1 MNRWLVAGAG
11 LALAGLALA
20 ADPPRKPA
28 EKPPPAVAEADL
40 GEGVS
45 VTVYNQNFVVIKER
59 RLMDLKQGR
68 SLVRF
73 RDVAATIEPD
83 TVQFAPLRQPDLAR
97 VVEQNYEFDLVS
109 ADKLLDR
116 YIDRDIGVVT
126 QDGELIKGTLLS
138 FDPNQLVLK
147 TTNGIDLLPR
157 AGNVKDVQFS
167 ALPGGLLTRPTLVW
181 QVEAKKDGKELVK
194 VAYRARQMT
203 WRADYRARVNAAGD
217 RMDLGGWVTVTNN
230 TGATFQDA
238 QVKLLAGDVNLVE
251 EGRRP
256 GPREGPWG
264 GRESPED
271 RPQFTEKSFADYHL
285 YELGRKATLRSAE
298 TKQIELLDVAS
309 IPVERRYEFRSGEP
323 KVAVALRFKN
333 AEGTAKGLGAPLP
346 KGPVRVF
353 QRDADGELEFVGADA
368 LDHTPRD
375 EAVSVRLGYASDL
388 AAERRQLAQR
398 NGPNWSEHDYEI
410 KLRNHKGDAVTIDV
424 VEKINGSVAN
434 WTLLKQ
440 SQAPTVRDVNTLVFP
455 VGLKPNAEAAVRY
468 SIRYQWPERTP
479 LP

>member
-1 MNRWLVAGAG
+1 MKRWLLGTVG
-11 LALAGLALA
+11 LGLAGLALA
-20 ADPPRKPA
+20 ADPPKKA
-28 EKPPPAVAEADL
+28 EAVAEADR

-45 VTVYNQNFVVIKER
+45 LTVYNQDFVVVKER

-68 SLVRF
+68 SSVRF

-109 ADKLLDR
+109 ADKLLDK

-126 QDGELIKGTLLS
+126 QDGELLKGTLLS

-147 TTNGIDLLPR
+147 TDKGVDLLPR

-167 ALPGGLLTRPTLVW
+167 ALSGGLLTRPTLVW
-181 QVEAKKDGKELVK
+181 QLDAKKDGKELVK
-194 VAYRARQMT
+194 VAYRAGGMT
-203 WRADYRARVNAAGD
+203 WRVDYRARVNEAGD

-230 TGATFQDA
+230 TGTTFRDA
-238 QVKLLAGDVNLVE
+238 QVKLLAGDVNLVRDPNQNSNE
-251 EGRRP
+251 RFDDNAP
-256 GPREGPWG
+256 KDAPAK
-264 GRESPED
+264 

-285 YELGRKATLRSAE
+285 YELGRKATLQSAE

-309 IPVERRYEFRSGEP
+309 IPVERRYEFRTGET

-333 AEGTAKGLGAPLP
+333 AEEVAKGLGIPLP

-353 QRDADGELEFVGADA
+353 QRDADGELELAGTDA
-368 LDHTPRD
+368 IDHTPKN
-375 EAVSVRLGYASDL
+375 ETLSLRLGYAFDL
-388 AAERRQLAQR
+388 AAERKQLAQR
-398 NGPNWSEHDYEI
+398 NGPNWSEHDFEI
-410 KLRNHKGDAVTIDV
+410 KLRNHKKDPVAIDV
-424 VEKINGSVAN
+424 VETINGSTAN

-440 SQAPTVRDVNTLVFP
+440 SQVPVVRDVNTLVFP
-455 VGLKPNAEAAVRY
+455 VELKANAEATVTY
-468 SIRYQWPERTP
+468 SIRYQW
-479 LP
+479 

>member
-1 MNRWLVAGAG
+1 MNRWLVVVAG
-11 LALAGLALA
+11 LALAGLTLA

-28 EKPPPAVAEADL
+28 EKPAPAPAVAEADL

-45 VTVYNQNFVVIKER
+45 VTVYNQNFVVVKER

-109 ADKLLDR
+109 ADKLLDK

-147 TTNGIDLLPR
+147 TAKGVDLLPR

-181 QVEAKKDGKELVK
+181 QLDAKKDGKELVK
-194 VAYRARQMT
+194 VAYRARDMT
-203 WRADYRARVNAAGD
+203 WRVDYRARVNEAGD
-217 RMDLGGWVTVTNN
+217 CMDLGGWVTVTNN
-230 TGATFQDA
+230 TGTTFRDA
-238 QVKLLAGDVNLVE
+238 QVKLLAGDVNLVG
-251 EGRRP
+251 EG
-256 GPREGPWG
+256 EGFKDEVTRLQG
-264 GRESPED
+264 KFGEGKKT
-271 RPQFTEKSFADYHL
+271 QFTEKSFADYHL
-285 YELGRKATLRSAE
+285 YELGRKATLKSAE

-309 IPVERRYEFRSGEP
+309 VPVERHYEFRSGEA

-333 AEGTAKGLGAPLP
+333 AEEVAKGLGIPLP

-353 QRDADGELEFVGADA
+353 QRDADGELEFAGTDN
-368 LDHTPRD
+368 LDHTPKD
-375 EAVSVRLGYASDL
+375 ETVSIRLGYAFDL
-388 AAERRQLAQR
+388 AGERKQLAQR
-398 NGPNWSEHDYEI
+398 NGPNWSEHDFEI
-410 KLRNHKGDAVTIDV
+410 KLRNHKKDAVAIDV
-424 VEKINGSVAN
+424 VETINGSTAN
-434 WTLLKQ
+434 WTMLKQ
-440 SQAPTVRDVNTLVFP
+440 SQVPIVRDVNTLVFP
-455 VGLKPNAEAAVRY
+455 VELKPNAEATVTY
-468 SIRYQWPERTP
+468 SIRYQW
-479 LP
+479 